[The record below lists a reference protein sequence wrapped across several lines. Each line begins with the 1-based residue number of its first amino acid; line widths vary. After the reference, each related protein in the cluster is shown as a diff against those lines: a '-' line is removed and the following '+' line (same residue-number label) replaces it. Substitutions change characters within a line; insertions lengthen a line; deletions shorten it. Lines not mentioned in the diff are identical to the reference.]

1 MRTKDV
7 DELIEPVS
15 NYCNHTVQVAG
26 PTRNIDRR
34 LEVASAAAQPLHLSY
49 GSLALL
55 WSPDRGNASRND
67 SCQVLRD
74 ESASEKQP

>member
-7 DELIEPVS
+7 DKLIEPVS
-15 NYCNHTVQVAG
+15 NYCKVQVAR
-26 PTRNIDRR
+26 PTRNLDRR

-55 WSPDRGNASRND
+55 WSPDRGNASRNE
-67 SCQVLRD
+67 SWQVLRD
-74 ESASEKQP
+74 ESASEKHP

>member
-15 NYCNHTVQVAG
+15 NYCNHTGQVAG

-34 LEVASAAAQPLHLSY
+34 LEVASAAAQPLIHLSY
-49 GSLALL
+49 GEPVQESTPAT
-55 WSPDRGNASRND
+55 SPSY
-67 SCQVLRD
+67 S
-74 ESASEKQP
+74 